1 MFVRSVKKSR
11 EQPLLWLFPAALV
24 LAGYAFGIALPAQR
38 EQSRQA
44 TRLESLQTRGIDQD
58 LVEMTQTGLEMT
70 RREVGLLKTRLDSQ
84 QERLRTLSLGWRS
97 QESRLE
103 TVREITKLAKEHNLS
118 VLTQQFETKQQLS
131 EYLQRVVQMMEQ
143 QTPDARLEY
152 WQVQLGGRYRDMSH
166 FLSAL
171 DTSRVKMIPVLVTMK
186 ASAAN
191 DGNHLWTV
199 VFIV

>member
-1 MFVRSVKKSR
+1 MPGKPESKSR

-24 LAGYAFGIALPAQR
+24 LAVYAFGIALPTQR
-38 EQSRQA
+38 LQSRRA
-44 TRLESLQTRGIDQD
+44 AHLETLRARGIDQE
-58 LVEMTQTGLEMT
+58 LTEMTQSGLELA
-70 RREVGLLKTRLDSQ
+70 RREVGILKTRLVSQ
-84 QERLRTLSLGWRS
+84 QERLRSLSLGWRS

-103 TVREITKLAKEHNLS
+103 TVHQITKLAKEHNLS

-131 EYLQRVVQMMEQ
+131 EHLQRVVQLMEQ
-143 QTPDARLEY
+143 QTPQAPLEY
-152 WQVQLGGRYRDMSH
+152 WQVQLGGRYRDMSQ